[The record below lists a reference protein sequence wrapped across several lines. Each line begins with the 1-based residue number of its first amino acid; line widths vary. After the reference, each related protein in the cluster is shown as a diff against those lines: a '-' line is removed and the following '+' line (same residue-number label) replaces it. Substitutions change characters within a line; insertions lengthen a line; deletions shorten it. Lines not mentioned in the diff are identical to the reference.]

1 MNTFDAAICIVAL
14 VAIVGGFHSGL
25 LRSIATI
32 VGYLAAL
39 PATAMIAPYLPFA
52 TGRLNMAEPQSMLPL
67 FGIFFVIGLV
77 LSALLRLAVSEA
89 VGPTVSLPD
98 RAAGAALGAVRVGL
112 LAVLLVVIFDR
123 MIPPK
128 LEPPFLKESRLRPIL
143 SVAGQNGLKTLPP
156 EAALYIDRLKK
167 ERGI

>member
-1 MNTFDAAICIVAL
+1 ML
-14 VAIVGGFHSGL
+14 
-25 LRSIATI
+25 
-32 VGYLAAL
+32 
-39 PATAMIAPYLPFA
+39 APYLPLA
-52 TGRLNMAEPQSMLPL
+52 GRLNMAEPQSMLPL

-89 VGPTVSLPD
+89 VGPTRQP
-98 RAAGAALGAVRVGL
+98 AAIAPPAHALGAVRVGL

-128 LEPPFLKESRLRPIL
+128 LEPAFLKESRLRPIL
-143 SVAGQNGLKTLPP
+143 SVAGKSGLKTLPP
-156 EAALYIDRLKK
+156 EAALYIDRLKNHCP